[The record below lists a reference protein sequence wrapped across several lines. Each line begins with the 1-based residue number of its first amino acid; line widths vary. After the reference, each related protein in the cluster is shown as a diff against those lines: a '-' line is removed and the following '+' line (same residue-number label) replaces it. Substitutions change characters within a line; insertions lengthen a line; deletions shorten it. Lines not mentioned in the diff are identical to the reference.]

1 VRIVLLPSAYEPA
14 VGGVEE
20 LSKRLVSHLTALGH
34 ELEVWTNRHPPGLP
48 QAEDIAGV
56 AVRRF
61 PMPLPAAGL
70 DSLLGLGPAALATL
84 RAMGAAT
91 RRFSPDIFHV
101 QCFSGNGVYAS
112 ALSVLFGIPLVITL
126 QGETVMDDNDIYDT
140 SSSLRLGLRA
150 GLRVAKA
157 VTGCSQFTLD
167 DAVARFGLR
176 KGAGLVIP
184 NGVDLSHPDPPTAL
198 TLPFDTFVLGLGRV
212 VEKKGFDLL
221 IDAFHR
227 VAQDRLDIG
236 LVIGGDG
243 AARPNLLAKVEKLGL
258 HDRVVLPGKLS
269 RGQVAWAMS
278 NAQAFVL
285 PSRVEPFGIVVL
297 EAMNAG
303 TPVVASVHGGAVE
316 IVRNE
321 VNGLV
326 VDPFDSQAMAHA
338 LERVIDASAERQELV
353 DAGRVAVGEFDWKDI
368 TRRYVT
374 VYRAVGSRSKSRWT
388 SAR

>member
-34 ELEVWTNRHPPGLP
+34 ELEVWTNRHPPELP
-48 QAEDIAGV
+48 EAEDIAGV
-56 AVRRF
+56 TVRHF
-61 PMPLPAAGL
+61 PMPLPAAAL
-70 DSLLGLGPAALATL
+70 DSLLGFGPAALATL

-112 ALSVLFGIPLVITL
+112 ALSVLFGVPLVVTL

-140 SSSLRLGLRA
+140 STSLRLGLRT

-167 DAVARFGLR
+167 DAVTRFGLR
-176 KGAGLVIP
+176 PGAGLAIP

-198 TLPFDTFVLGLGRV
+198 ALPFDTFVLGLGRV

-227 VAQDRLDIG
+227 VAQGRQDVG

-243 AARPNLLAKVEKLGL
+243 AARPKLQAKVEELGL

-278 NAQAFVL
+278 NARAFAL
-285 PSRVEPFGIVVL
+285 PSRVEPVGIVVL

-303 TPVVASVHGGAVE
+303 TPVVVSVHGGA
-316 IVRNE
+316 N
-321 VNGLV
+321 
-326 VDPFDSQAMAHA
+326 PFDAQALADA
-338 LERVIDASAERQELV
+338 LKRVIDDSCERQELV
-353 DAGRVAVGEFDWKDI
+353 ARGRAAVGEFDWQEI
-368 TRRYVT
+368 TRRYLT
-374 VYRAVGSRSKSRWT
+374 VYEAVGSRSKRRWT
-388 SAR
+388 AAR